1 MRPGLLQY
9 RVEIQQSTSTSDA
22 MGQPVNTW
30 KTTQTRWAGVMPLNS
45 REGFFAKS
53 VRPEL
58 SHRITLRWFDGLEH
72 GHRIKMDARIFN
84 IASIINVDE
93 GNHTLQVD
101 CVEVVS

>member
-9 RVEIQQSTSTSDA
+9 RVEIQAPTSTSDA

-30 KTTQTRWAGVMPLNS
+30 KTTQTRWAGVMPLTS

-72 GHRIKMDARIFN
+72 GHRIKMDARIFD
-84 IASIINVDE
+84 IASIINVEE

>member
-30 KTTQTRWAGVMPLNS
+30 KTTQTRWAGVMPLTS

-72 GHRIKMDARIFN
+72 GHRIKMDARIFD

>member
-30 KTTQTRWAGVMPLNS
+30 KTTQTRWAGVMPLTS

-58 SHRITLRWFDGLEH
+58 SHRITLRWFNGLEH
-72 GHRIKMDARIFN
+72 GHRIKMDARIFD

>member
-9 RVEIQQSTSTSDA
+9 RVEIQQPTSTSDA

-30 KTTQTRWAGVMPLNS
+30 KTTQTRWAGVMPLTS

-58 SHRITLRWFDGLEH
+58 SHRITLRWFNGLEH
-72 GHRIKMDARIFN
+72 GHRIKMDARIFD

-101 CVEVVS
+101 CVELVN

>member
-1 MRPGLLQY
+1 
-9 RVEIQQSTSTSDA
+9 VEIQQSTSTSDA

-30 KTTQTRWAGVMPLNS
+30 KTTQTRWAGVMPLTS

-58 SHRITLRWFDGLEH
+58 SHRITLRWFAGLEH

-93 GNHTLQVD
+93 GDHTLQVD

>member
-9 RVEIQQSTSTSDA
+9 RVEIQTQTSTSDD
-22 MGQPVNTW
+22 MGQPVISWATS
-30 KTTQTRWAGVMPLNS
+30 QTRWAGIIPLTS

-72 GHRIKMDARIFN
+72 GHRIKMDARIFD

-101 CVEVVS
+101 CVEAVS

>member
-9 RVEIQQSTSTSDA
+9 RVEIQHPTSTNDA
-22 MGQPVNTW
+22 MGQPVTTW
-30 KTTQTRWAGVMPLNS
+30 RTTQTRWAGVMPLTS
-45 REGFFAKS
+45 REGFYAKS

-72 GHRIKMDARIFN
+72 GHRIKMDARIFD
-84 IASIINVDE
+84 IASIINVEE

>member
-9 RVEIQQSTSTSDA
+9 RVEIQQPTSTRDA
-22 MGQPVNTW
+22 MGQTVITW
-30 KTTQTRWAGVMPLNS
+30 KTTQTRWAGVTPLTS

-58 SHRITLRWFDGLEH
+58 SHRITLRWVDGLAH
-72 GHRIKMDARIFN
+72 SHRIKMDARIFD

>member
-9 RVEIQQSTSTSDA
+9 RVEIQQPTSTRDA
-22 MGQPVNTW
+22 MGQTVITW
-30 KTTQTRWAGVMPLNS
+30 KTTQTRWAGVIPLTS

-58 SHRITLRWFDGLEH
+58 SHRITLRWFAGLAH
-72 GHRIKMDARIFN
+72 SHRIKMDARIFD

-101 CVEVVS
+101 CIEVVS

>member
-30 KTTQTRWAGVMPLNS
+30 KTTQTRWAGVMPLTS

-58 SHRITLRWFDGLEH
+58 SHRITLRWFAGLEH

-93 GNHTLQVD
+93 GDHTLQVD

>member
-9 RVEIQQSTSTSDA
+9 RVEIQTQTSTSDA
-22 MGQPVNTW
+22 MGQPVMTW
-30 KTTQTRWAGVMPLNS
+30 ATSQTRWAGIIPLTS

-72 GHRIKMDARIFN
+72 GHRIKMDARIFD

-101 CVEVVS
+101 CIEVVN

>member
-1 MRPGLLQY
+1 LQY
-9 RVEIQQSTSTSDA
+9 RVEIQTQTSTSDD
-22 MGQPVNTW
+22 MGQPVISWATS
-30 KTTQTRWAGVMPLNS
+30 QTRWAGIIPLTS

-72 GHRIKMDARIFN
+72 GHRIKMDARIFD

-101 CVEVVS
+101 CVEAVS

>member
-9 RVEIQQSTSTSDA
+9 RVEIQQPTSTSDA

-30 KTTQTRWAGVMPLNS
+30 KTTQTRWAGVMPLTS

-72 GHRIKMDARIFN
+72 GHRIKMDARIFD

>member
-9 RVEIQQSTSTSDA
+9 RVEIQTQTSTSDG
-22 MGQPVNTW
+22 MGQPVMTW
-30 KTTQTRWAGVMPLNS
+30 ATSQTRWAGIIPLTS

-72 GHRIKMDARIFN
+72 GHRIKMDARIFD

-101 CVEVVS
+101 CIEMVN

>member
-1 MRPGLLQY
+1 MRPRLLQY

-30 KTTQTRWAGVMPLNS
+30 KTTQTRWAGVMPLTS

-58 SHRITLRWFDGLEH
+58 SHRITLRWFNGLEH
-72 GHRIKMDARIFN
+72 GHRIKMDARIFD

>member
-30 KTTQTRWAGVMPLNS
+30 KTTQTRWAGVMPLTS
-45 REGFFAKS
+45 REGFYAKS

-72 GHRIKMDARIFN
+72 GHRIKMDARIFD

>member
-9 RVEIQQSTSTSDA
+9 RVEIQTQTSTSDA

-30 KTTQTRWAGVMPLNS
+30 KTTQTRWAGVMPLTS

-72 GHRIKMDARIFN
+72 GHRIKMDARIFD

>member
-30 KTTQTRWAGVMPLNS
+30 KTTQTRWAGVMPLTS

>member
-1 MRPGLLQY
+1 
-9 RVEIQQSTSTSDA
+9 

-30 KTTQTRWAGVMPLNS
+30 KTTQTRWAGVMPLTS

-72 GHRIKMDARIFN
+72 GHRIKMDARIFD

>member
-9 RVEIQQSTSTSDA
+9 RVEIQQPTSTRDA

-30 KTTQTRWAGVMPLNS
+30 KTTQTRWAGVMPLTS

-72 GHRIKMDARIFN
+72 GHRIKMDARIFD

-101 CVEVVS
+101 CVELVS

>member
-9 RVEIQQSTSTSDA
+9 RMEIQTPTSTRDA
-22 MGQPVNTW
+22 MGQAVMSW
-30 KTTQTRWAGVMPLNS
+30 TTSQTRWAGIIPLTS

-58 SHRITLRWFDGLEH
+58 SHRITLRWFAGLEH

-93 GNHTLQVD
+93 GDHTLQVD
-101 CVEVVS
+101 CVELVN

>member
-9 RVEIQQSTSTSDA
+9 RVEIQQPTSTSDA

-30 KTTQTRWAGVMPLNS
+30 KTTQTRWAGVMPLTS

-72 GHRIKMDARIFN
+72 GHRIKMDARIFD

-101 CVEVVS
+101 CVELVS